1 MVIDLEYLGRDSELI
16 LFVVL
21 RDGISLDEAL
31 RAALATAIK
40 QAVSPRFV
48 PDVMVQAPDIPR
60 TLSGKKQE
68 LPIKKMLLGQDLAKV
83 LNPDA
88 MSNAAC
94 LPWYQA
100 FAQSRALI

>member
-21 RDGISLDEAL
+21 RDNLVLDEAL
-31 RAALATAIK
+31 RAALAGAIR

-48 PDVMVQAPDIPR
+48 PDIMVQAPDIPR

-88 MSNAAC
+88 MANAAC
-94 LPWYQA
+94 LAWYQD
-100 FAQSRALI
+100 FAASRAR